1 LTLCGGGRYDNLIN
15 EIDEKQDIPAVGFG
29 FGIERIIKELETE
42 GVELAVEPA
51 VDLYVGILGK
61 ESKAAAYK
69 LVKELRQAGY
79 IVETDYMDRSVRA
92 QMKYANKIG
101 AKNTMIIGAD
111 ELAAGKANIKNM
123 DTGNETEVV
132 LNKLVEFFS

>member
-1 LTLCGGGRYDNLIN
+1 
-15 EIDEKQDIPAVGFG
+15 
-29 FGIERIIKELETE
+29 
-42 GVELAVEPA
+42 
-51 VDLYVGILGK
+51 
-61 ESKAAAYK
+61 
-69 LVKELRQAGY
+69 
-79 IVETDYMDRSVRA
+79 
-92 QMKYANKIG
+92 MKYANKIG